1 MTHNPKKWKQPS
13 LQIQHFLSKTLQL
26 TINAALKMN
35 SSTETTE
42 TTTSNT
48 TAVLVEMK
56 PRRATWQ
63 TALPTFHLPKA
74 VGVPVVIQCLN
85 IRLVPD
91 CLAATTT
98 NLNSLC
104 KNKMCWWEFCQNQEH
119 NSSRHSKIL
128 ETTYENCWSPTSVS
142 YTHLTLP
149 TKLSV

>member
-1 MTHNPKKWKQPS
+1 
-13 LQIQHFLSKTLQL
+13 
-26 TINAALKMN
+26 MN
-35 SSTETTE
+35 SSTETTK

-119 NSSRHSKIL
+119 NSGRHSKIL
-128 ETTYENCWSPTSVS
+128 ETTYENCWSPTS
-142 YTHLTLP
+142 LLRAP
-149 TKLSV
+149 FWNLSGLHRGEWLLAQALLSSFPWTIHALGTA